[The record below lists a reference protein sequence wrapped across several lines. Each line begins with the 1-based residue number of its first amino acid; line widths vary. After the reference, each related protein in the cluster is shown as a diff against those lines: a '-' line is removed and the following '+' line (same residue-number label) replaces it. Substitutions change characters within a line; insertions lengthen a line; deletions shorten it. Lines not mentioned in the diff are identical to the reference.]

1 MGLGICL
8 LTACPGGGGG
18 GTGTGTGTEGTTDDL
33 TTTTTTTTDG
43 TSTATPTGTTDSPTT
58 TDSATGTT
66 AEPTTTGGDD
76 ALTDCQTWYGEGDKQ
91 VQKQC
96 TCEVES
102 GVYPD
107 IRTCLADLIP
117 VDGDCECPIYAA
129 DPANASWLEC
139 LAAAEQAFTVCDAA
153 VACDDVAGQEMCFE
167 LFFMYDC
174 GLPSKASRGERDL
187 QCFDATPFMCGS
199 GEQVPV
205 SYSCDGEPDCMD
217 MSDEAMCP

>member
-1 MGLGICL
+1 MQLWLRMGLGICL

-18 GTGTGTGTEGTTDDL
+18 GTGTGTEGTTDDL
-33 TTTTTTTTDG
+33 TTTTTTDG
-43 TSTATPTGTTDSPTT
+43 TSTGT

-76 ALTDCQTWYGEGDKQ
+76 PLTNCQTWVGEFPKQ
-91 VQKQC
+91 LERQC

-107 IRTCLADLIP
+107 MRTCLADFVP
-117 VDGDCECPIYAA
+117 ENWECECTAFAA

-139 LAAAEQAFTVCDAA
+139 RSAAEQAITVCEAA
-153 VACDDVAGQEMCFE
+153 VACDDVAGQDMCVE
-167 LFFMYDC
+167 AFFMFDC
-174 GLPSKASRGERDL
+174 GLPSKASQGERDL
-187 QCFDATPFMCGS
+187 QCYGSTAFMCGS
-199 GEQVPV
+199 GERIPAA
-205 SYSCDGEPDCMD
+205 YTCDAEPDCMD